1 MPLPWSACPSENET
15 TVERFRECQVI
26 VIITII
32 VNIISIIINLIMML
46 MSDVMMMV
54 VVVVVTSAIE
64 RGTVSVR

>member
-26 VIITII
+26 VII
-32 VNIISIIINLIMML
+32 IINLIMML
-46 MSDVMMMV
+46 MSDVMLMV
-54 VVVVVTSAIE
+54 VVVVVTSAME